1 VPRALASRASPSPPP
16 PDGRGSSLAARA
28 GSRSDASV
36 STERAAHHYDAVT
49 EAWRR
54 WVMGDD
60 LHFGLFASPSDTLA
74 EATARLT
81 RTLASRAALE
91 PELEVLDLGCG
102 VGTSALRLAEE
113 ESCYVT
119 GVSTSAVGIGLARQ
133 RAAERGLADRTRFL
147 VMDAQHLTLD
157 DESVDRVYALESVHL
172 MPDKAQVFR
181 ECFRVLRPGGRLAL
195 CDVALVGGEDQEL
208 VQYAMLGHSA
218 PVAARMRDAVYAT
231 MHRAFGSSGLTQHTV
246 YTEAVRAAGFADVV
260 IEDLSAATR
269 RTLAC
274 WADNAS
280 AHHAALEAALGAAYV
295 ESLYMALLHMS
306 FGWGRL
312 GGYIALSATK
322 PG

>member
-1 VPRALASRASPSPPP
+1 M
-16 PDGRGSSLAARA
+16 
-28 GSRSDASV
+28 

-81 RTLASRAALE
+81 RALAGRAALE

-102 VGTSALRLAEE
+102 VGTSALRLADEQG
-113 ESCYVT
+113 CYVT
-119 GVSTSAVGIGLARQ
+119 GVSTSAVGVAEARRRADEQGLD
-133 RAAERGLADRTRFL
+133 DRTRFL
-147 VMDAQHLTLD
+147 VMDAQHLTLES
-157 DESVDRVYALESVHL
+157 ESVDRVFALESVHL

-195 CDVALVGGEDQEL
+195 CDVALVGGEDSEL

-246 YTEAVRAAGFADVV
+246 YSEGVRAAGFVDVV
-260 IEDLSAATR
+260 TEDLSAATR

-274 WADNAS
+274 WADNTS
-280 AHHAALEAALGAAYV
+280 AHHAALEATLGAAYV
-295 ESLYMALLHMS
+295 ESLYLALLHMS

-312 GGYIALSATK
+312 GGYIALTATK

>member
-1 VPRALASRASPSPPP
+1 M
-16 PDGRGSSLAARA
+16 
-28 GSRSDASV
+28 

-60 LHFGLFASPSDTLA
+60 LHFGLFTAPTERLA

-81 RTLASRAALE
+81 RALAARAALE

-102 VGTSALRLAEE
+102 VGTSALRLAAEE
-113 ESCYVT
+113 GVYVT
-119 GVSTSAVGIGLARQ
+119 GVSTSEVGVAEARRRADEQGLD
-133 RAAERGLADRTRFL
+133 DRTRFL
-147 VMDAQHLTLD
+147 VMDAQDLALES
-157 DESVDRVYALESVHL
+157 ESVDRVYALESVHL

-246 YTEAVRAAGFADVV
+246 YTEGVRAAGFVDVV
-260 IEDLSAATR
+260 TEDISAATR
-269 RTLAC
+269 RTLVC
-274 WADNAS
+274 WADNTS
-280 AHHAALEAALGAAYV
+280 ANHAALEAALGAAYV

>member
-1 VPRALASRASPSPPP
+1 MPRALASRASPSPPP

-102 VGTSALRLAEE
+102 VGTSALRLAQE

-119 GVSTSAVGIGLARQ
+119 GVSTSSGSPRMIAGTSKGCAPSSTRSSCNPMWIRNGLPRAEWVGFLPEVRDMAR
-133 RAAERGLADRTRFL
+133 
-147 VMDAQHLTLD
+147 
-157 DESVDRVYALESVHL
+157 ESRRV
-172 MPDKAQVFR
+172 
-181 ECFRVLRPGGRLAL
+181 
-195 CDVALVGGEDQEL
+195 
-208 VQYAMLGHSA
+208 
-218 PVAARMRDAVYAT
+218 
-231 MHRAFGSSGLTQHTV
+231 
-246 YTEAVRAAGFADVV
+246 
-260 IEDLSAATR
+260 
-269 RTLAC
+269 
-274 WADNAS
+274 
-280 AHHAALEAALGAAYV
+280 
-295 ESLYMALLHMS
+295 
-306 FGWGRL
+306 
-312 GGYIALSATK
+312 
-322 PG
+322 